1 MNPRIEIDEIY
12 KEMMAQKEQ
21 NVLCDDLLNRID
33 WIKKIKP
40 DIRQAEITKLS
51 VILIKELQRF
61 SNWEEIKSDAVFI
74 EELSNIIDMIAT
86 TEYSIGNN
94 TEGTEAPMGATVPDY
109 RIENQPQSNVNIE
122 EGVDDNG
129 NNKENTS
136 TNFSITGQMGF
147 H

>member
-61 SNWEEIKSDAVFI
+61 SNWEEIKSD
-74 EELSNIIDMIAT
+74 
-86 TEYSIGNN
+86 GKK
-94 TEGTEAPMGATVPDY
+94 ATV
-109 RIENQPQSNVNIE
+109 RISDEQGDILKLFE
-122 EGVDDNG
+122 
-129 NNKENTS
+129 
-136 TNFSITGQMGF
+136 IA
-147 H
+147 